1 MIVWHS
7 IEDLRNMVYNR
18 FFYLLLLRVI
28 LLFGALLSIVSI
40 FLRPDLLFTQL
51 ILFVLI
57 LIQVT
62 EITFFVSRTNRE
74 LSRFLSSIKDG
85 DFSINFSGKV
95 DNKSFGLLNT
105 SFRQVIETLKELQTE
120 KEAQL
125 HFLNQLVNQIEFGII
140 TFNEKNEI
148 EIINKQAQS
157 FLQIPRVTVWQNIK
171 NPNVSF
177 IEKLIKLPESSNQL
191 IEQRIENQDRFF
203 SVSITEITIR
213 DGKFRIVSFQDIR
226 NEIQQKEIQAWHKL
240 IRILT
245 HEIMNSVTQLVSLN
259 ETNLML
265 LTNENEEAKESRH
278 LNDENVQDL
287 RESILTVKERTEGIL
302 KFVKDYRRLTK
313 IPKPEFEKL
322 IDSFLINTVAKF
334 MSGPLT
340 EARVNLKVMSADV
353 ELFADGNLIQQVMI
367 NLIKNAIEALEA
379 TKDPEIVIQARI
391 QNKQLQL
398 EVSDNG
404 HGIPEEKLDRIFV
417 PFYTTKV
424 EGSGVGLSVSRQI
437 MNLHGGHLDVS
448 SSSSGATFMMIF
460 PLITS

>member
-1 MIVWHS
+1 M
-7 IEDLRNMVYNR
+7 
-18 FFYLLLLRVI
+18 
-28 LLFGALLSIVSI
+28 LFGALLSIVSI

-95 DNKSFGLLNT
+95 NNKSFGLLNT

-398 EVSDNG
+398 AVSDNG
-404 HGIPEEKLDRIFV
+404 PSIPEEKLDRIFV

-460 PLITS
+460 PLFTS

>member
-1 MIVWHS
+1 M
-7 IEDLRNMVYNR
+7 
-18 FFYLLLLRVI
+18 
-28 LLFGALLSIVSI
+28 LFGALLSIVSI

>member
-1 MIVWHS
+1 M
-7 IEDLRNMVYNR
+7 
-18 FFYLLLLRVI
+18 
-28 LLFGALLSIVSI
+28 LFGALLSIVSI

-379 TKDPEIVIQARI
+379 TKGPEIVIQARI